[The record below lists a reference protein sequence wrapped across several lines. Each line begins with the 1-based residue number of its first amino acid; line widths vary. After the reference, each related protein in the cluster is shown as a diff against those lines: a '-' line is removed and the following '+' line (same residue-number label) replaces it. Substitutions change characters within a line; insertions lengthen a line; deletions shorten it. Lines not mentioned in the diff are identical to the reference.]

1 VRTKHQGMSN
11 LCSMLVQL
19 KQDLVIHELDES
31 AKKKDVCDMVDARI
45 SQLVKQLLST
55 PYCTNFSF
63 DIDRPHEQ
71 DKFDRAAL
79 YAMEASDDIP
89 AR

>member
-1 VRTKHQGMSN
+1 MSN

-19 KQDLVIHELDES
+19 KQDLVSQELDEHV
-31 AKKKDVCDMVDARI
+31 KKKDVCDMVDARI
-45 SQLVKQLLST
+45 GQLVKQLLNA
-55 PYCTNFSF
+55 PYSTNFSF

-79 YAMEASDDIP
+79 YTMEVSDDVAP
-89 AR
+89 P

>member
-1 VRTKHQGMSN
+1 MSN

-19 KQDLVIHELDES
+19 KQDLLSHELDEHV
-31 AKKKDVCDMVDARI
+31 KKKDVCDMVDARI
-45 SQLVKQLLST
+45 SQLVKQLINA

-79 YAMEASDDIP
+79 YAMEVSDDVAP
-89 AR
+89 P